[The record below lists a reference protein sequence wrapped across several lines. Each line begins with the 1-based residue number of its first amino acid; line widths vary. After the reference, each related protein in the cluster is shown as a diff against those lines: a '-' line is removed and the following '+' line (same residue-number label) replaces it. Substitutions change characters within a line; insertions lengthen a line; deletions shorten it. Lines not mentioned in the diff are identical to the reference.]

1 MRCKPGEFIKYWIPP
16 IFYAGLIFFISS
28 RPSINIGPELPHID
42 KLYHALIYCVFALLL
57 WRAFY
62 YASPASFQKRAIF
75 FALIFTILFG
85 MSDEWHQFYVS
96 FRHADVLDLLFDTA
110 GASLAL
116 ISVSWWNNGQKK
128 GKNHLDQ

>member
-1 MRCKPGEFIKYWIPP
+1 MKCKLWEVAKYWMPP
-16 IFYAGLIFFISS
+16 IVYAILIYYLSS
-28 RPSINIGPELPHID
+28 RSSVDIGPEIPHID
-42 KLYHALIYCVFALLL
+42 KFYHALIYFIFALLL

-62 YASPASFQKRAIF
+62 HASPTFTSKRAIW
-75 FALIFTILFG
+75 FALIVTILFG

-96 FRHADVLDLLFDTA
+96 FRHADVFDLLFDTA